1 MADTVAIW
9 EVPFSD
15 KIHKIEFEHG
25 TTTGKRVIRVDGKE
39 VVRRD
44 WMFKLVGSE
53 LFEVGRAKCMVVI
66 KALSGFT
73 YQYSLIVD
81 GKQLDKFRER
91 QSKIL
96 NTWIVNLLEQPT
108 RVVLEKD
115 TLDVY
120 VNGEKVD
127 VVVSAATLPPHTQQ
141 LVLDAHERNCFP
153 FQPEFVD
160 GGTET
165 HFQVGPYQAY
175 ITAASSG
182 SKKEGIRHTLIV
194 EGHEIPS
201 CTE

>member
-108 RVVLEKD
+108 RVVLAPS
-115 TLDVY
+115 VC
-120 VNGEKVD
+120 
-127 VVVSAATLPPHTQQ
+127 
-141 LVLDAHERNCFP
+141 R
-153 FQPEFVD
+153 
-160 GGTET
+160 
-165 HFQVGPYQAY
+165 
-175 ITAASSG
+175 
-182 SKKEGIRHTLIV
+182 
-194 EGHEIPS
+194 EGHSGRIRKWRKSRCCARICRRRNRDPFPS
-201 CTE
+201 GALPGLHHCGEQRKKKRRYSAHADCGRTRDTELYRVSRTWHFGKAQVK

>member
-1 MADTVAIW
+1 MADTVAVW

-25 TTTGKRVIRVDGKE
+25 TTTGRRIIKVDGKE
-39 VVRRD
+39 ILRRD

-53 LFEVGRAKCMVVI
+53 PFEVGRAKCVVTI
-66 KALSGFT
+66 RALSGFT
-73 YQYSLIVD
+73 YEYSLIVD

-96 NTWIVNLLEQPT
+96 NTWIVNLLEQPA

-115 TLDVY
+115 TLDIY

-127 VVVSAATLPPHTQQ
+127 VV
-141 LVLDAHERNCFP
+141 
-153 FQPEFVD
+153 PEFVD

-182 SKKEGIRHTLIV
+182 SKKEGILHTLVV